1 MKKLIIHK
9 GQVLAQDQ
17 QAELGLT
24 LRSSDSRAHD
34 LHLLIPSIVQG
45 SGFMFRLCYS
55 LAVCLFASF
64 STSLVLESRFAVCE
78 PQAEVPIVQM
88 DGLYDKG

>member
-9 GQVLAQDQ
+9 GQALSQDH

-24 LRSSDSRAHD
+24 LSGSRAHD
-34 LHLLIPSIVQG
+34 LHPLIPSTVQG

-64 STSLVLESRFAVCE
+64 STSLVLESTFAVCE
-78 PQAEVPIVQM
+78 PQAKVPILQM